1 MNAYEMDPTEA
12 ENEPDLDA
20 VFGAFP
26 QLETPNLHLR
36 ELTEDDAA
44 DLLAVFADEEVT
56 RFYDLYAYE
65 SEGEALELI
74 DFFTESFEVERSIR
88 WGIARKTDNRL
99 VGTCGYVSLRR
110 FRGEIGYELN
120 RAFWRQGIM
129 KEALAAIIQFGFE
142 QLKLNR
148 IEALVMV
155 ENAASAGLLRSLGF
169 HEEGILREHD
179 YFKGQFHDMRCF
191 ALLRRE
197 WKPRVSQT

>member
-1 MNAYEMDPTEA
+1 MNAYEMDPTEL

-20 VFGAFP
+20 VFGEFP
-26 QLETPNLHLR
+26 NLQTPNLYLR

-56 RFYDLYAYE
+56 RFYDLYAYA
-65 SEGEALELI
+65 SEDEALELI

-88 WGIARKTDNRL
+88 WGIARRADDRII
-99 VGTCGYVSLRR
+99 GTCGYVWLRR
-110 FRGEIGYELN
+110 FRGEIGYELH
-120 RAFWRQGIM
+120 RALWRQGIM

-142 QLKLNR
+142 LLRLNR

-155 ENAASAGLLRSLGF
+155 ENTASAALLRSLGF
-169 HEEGILREHD
+169 QEEGVLREHD

-191 ALLRRE
+191 ALLQRDWQARQA
-197 WKPRVSQT
+197 QT

>member
-1 MNAYEMDPTEA
+1 MNAYEIDPSNA
-12 ENEPDLDA
+12 ENEFDLDA
-20 VFGAFP
+20 IFGAFP
-26 QLETPNLHLR
+26 TLETPNLRLR
-36 ELTEDDAA
+36 ELTEDDAP

-65 SEGEALELI
+65 TEGEALELI
-74 DFFTESFEVERSIR
+74 DFFAESFEVERSIR
-88 WGIARKTDNRL
+88 WGIARKTDDRII
-99 VGTCGYVSLRR
+99 GTCGYVWLRR

-129 KEALAAIIQFGFE
+129 KEALTAIIQFGFE
-142 QLKLNR
+142 QLQLNR

-155 ENAASAGLLRSLGF
+155 ENAASAALLRSLGF

-179 YFKGQFHDMRCF
+179 YFKGQFHNMRCF

-197 WKPRVSQT
+197 WGAWGSPT

>member
-1 MNAYEMDPTEA
+1 MNAYEADPTDI
-12 ENEPDLDA
+12 EPDLDA
-20 VFGAFP
+20 IFGAFP
-26 QLETPNLHLR
+26 QLETPTLYLR
-36 ELTEDDAA
+36 EMNEDDAA

-56 RFYDLYAYE
+56 RFYDLYAYQT
-65 SEGEALELI
+65 EGEALELI

-88 WGIARKTDNRL
+88 WGIARKADNRI
-99 VGTCGYVSLRR
+99 VGTCGFVWLRR

-155 ENAASAGLLRSLGF
+155 GNEASASLLRSLGF
-169 HEEGILREHD
+169 QEEGTLREHD
-179 YFKGQFHDMRCF
+179 YFKGRFHDMRCF

-197 WKPRVSQT
+197 WSEREART